1 MLPSISEKKFFSTS
15 IYVNQPMNN
24 STNSLEAKSNFPS
37 VPWTPGDVGWG
48 LGVFGLWLC
57 SFIVISLLVDLLKL
71 SIDPGLVIIF
81 GEVVLLLPVWYF
93 TFHKY
98 GTSWVDLGLRG
109 FRLQA
114 VRLGF
119 GLMIVF
125 FGLNLVYASLLS
137 LFNLQVQPDITLVF
151 KKTNFPLV
159 LLLGGAIIAP
169 IVEEI
174 FFRGFVF
181 TGLRSRWN
189 WRKATLVSAGL
200 FALAH
205 VLPTS
210 LLPIFV
216 LGLIFA
222 FLYQSSGSIWP
233 AILMH
238 MLTNSLA
245 LSIAYAVSQGWI
257 PAP

>member
-1 MLPSISEKKFFSTS
+1 MRSLPI
-15 IYVNQPMNN
+15 VAWPMDNYA
-24 STNSLEAKSNFPS
+24 TSLEQKLNFPPTPP
-37 VPWTPGDVGWG
+37 VPWTPRDVAWG

-57 SFIVISLLVDLLKL
+57 TFIVAGLLADWLKL
-71 SIDPGLVIIF
+71 PLDPGLVVIF
-81 GEVVLLLPVWYF
+81 GEVILLLPVWYF

-98 GTSWVDLGLRG
+98 GASWVDLGLRN
-109 FRLQA
+109 FHLQA
-114 VRLGF
+114 VRLGC
-119 GLMIVF
+119 GLMIAS

-151 KKTNFPLV
+151 EKTDFPLV
-159 LLLGGAIIAP
+159 LLFGGAIIAP
-169 IVEEI
+169 IVEEV

-181 TGLRSRWN
+181 TGLRGRWN
-189 WRKATLVSAGL
+189 WRRAALVSAAL
-200 FALAH
+200 FAIAH

-210 LLPIFV
+210 LFPIFI

-222 FLYQSSGSIWP
+222 FLYQFSGSIWP

-238 MLTNSLA
+238 MLTNALA

-257 PAP
+257 PAS